1 MLSSRARVRV
11 ARAPSAAQISA
22 MPTLLEPPK
31 PRKPAKGLYR
41 KWTWRRQIVMSTT
54 RLFVLAVLV
63 GAFWGAWYL
72 ANKGFGRQW
81 RYTVVE
87 ELRKRGV
94 DASVRRLTLDPF
106 RGLVAQDLRIY
117 DSRDRQRPLA
127 VISEVSLDINYAAI
141 FHRQPFLNALDI
153 RDAEVTFPTLPGD
166 PNAPKAQLKQFRAH
180 VYFPPDQ
187 IYIRQAE
194 GIFCG
199 IRISA
204 TGRLIHPSSYKA
216 GPKMSDAELRQRL
229 ELFQRI
235 VTELGR
241 FNFAGGPP
249 NLQVKFA
256 ADLADLGTTRVEAT
270 LQGERI
276 QRGAY
281 EIRNL
286 TAAGEWVDRKLD
298 LRQLEWTD
306 GSGAFSARAAV
317 DTARKVGDFR
327 AHSSVNAKQLLEAFG
342 FEKLVADLTFRSPP
356 DIEIS
361 GSADFAESTPKLSV
375 IGRAAVADF
384 TYRTIPLLALST
396 DFSWDGDRTMLRD
409 VRVRHAT
416 GEIVADLLD
425 APGDFRLNVE
435 SSVDPSAVR
444 PLVDRGLRKFLGE
457 WQWPRP
463 PAVRMSLR
471 GPARDPHTWTGE
483 GSIAT
488 QRARFRGVWMNRATA
503 DVRFG
508 DSAITFNDLHVTRD
522 EGTGTAGAFTY
533 DFGKHEIRLTNVKTH
548 LRPSDVIYWIDPDFA
563 DELAP
568 YRFRG
573 IPNLTANGVVHIKRG
588 KTTRL
593 EIGVDAPGGMEYEL
607 LGKTLPLE
615 RVQGRLLFTPERLQ
629 IINAD
634 AGLFGGGVKF
644 GADISLA
651 RGPSA
656 YSASVS
662 ADAVD
667 FPTLTKLY
675 FDFDTARGQLS
686 GTYGFKMRGADARTM
701 EGTGKLRVE
710 NGAVFTI
717 PVFGPLSSLM
727 SSIIPGAGH
736 SVQREASATF
746 TVRDGVINTKD
757 FKVSG
762 RSFGLRGHGDLHFLD
777 NRLDFNIR
785 VAPKKGPG
793 VVLTPVYEFF
803 EYKGDGPLSKPNWH
817 PKRF

>member
-1 MLSSRARVRV
+1 
-11 ARAPSAAQISA
+11 
-22 MPTLLEPPK
+22 MPAVLDPPK

-54 RLFVLAVLV
+54 RLLVLALLV

-72 ANKGFGRQW
+72 ANKGFGRQF
-81 RYTVVE
+81 RLTVVE

-106 RGLVAQDLRIY
+106 RGLVAQDLRIF

-153 RDAEVTFPTLPGD
+153 RNAEVTFPNLIGD
-166 PNAPKAQLKQFRAH
+166 PNAPKAQLKQFHAH

-187 IYIRQAE
+187 IYISQAE

-204 TGRLIHPSSYKA
+204 TGQLIRPSSYKA
-216 GPKMSDAELRQRL
+216 GPKMSDAEVRQRL
-229 ELFQRI
+229 ELIQRV
-235 VTELGR
+235 VTELNR
-241 FNFAGGPP
+241 FNFAGGAPG
-249 NLQVKFA
+249 LQVKFA
-256 ADLADLGTTRVEAT
+256 ADLADLATMHVEAT
-270 LQGERI
+270 LQGNRI

-281 EIRNL
+281 EIKQL

-306 GSGAFSARAAV
+306 HAGAFSARASL
-317 DTARKVGDFR
+317 DTVRKAADFR
-327 AHSSVNAKQLLEAFG
+327 AQSSVDAKGLLEAFG
-342 FEKLVADLTFRSPP
+342 LGKFVADLTFRAPP
-356 DIEIS
+356 NIEVS
-361 GSADFAESTPKLSV
+361 GSADLTEATPKVSV
-375 IGRAAVADF
+375 IGRAALDDF
-384 TYRTIPLLALST
+384 TYKTIPLLGLST
-396 DFSWDGDRTMLRD
+396 DFSWDGQRTMLRD
-409 VRVRHAT
+409 LRVRHAT
-416 GEIVADLLD
+416 GEVVTDLLD

-435 SSVDPSAVR
+435 STIDPTAIR
-444 PLVDRGLRKFLGE
+444 PLLDRGLRKFFGE

-463 PAVRMSLR
+463 PAIRMSVR
-471 GPARDPHTWTGE
+471 GPARDPRTWTGE
-483 GSIAT
+483 GSITT

-508 DSAITFNDLHVTRD
+508 DSAITFNNLHVTRD
-522 EGTGTAGAFTY
+522 EGVGSAGSFTY
-533 DFGKHEIRLTNVKTH
+533 DFGKHEVRLTNVKTH

-568 YRFRG
+568 YRFGG
-573 IPNLTANGVVHIKRG
+573 IPNLTASGVVHIKRG

-615 RVQGRLLFTPERLQ
+615 RVHGRLLFTPDRLQ
-629 IINAD
+629 IIGAE
-634 AGLFGGGVKF
+634 AGLFGGGLKF
-644 GADISLA
+644 DADISLA
-651 RGPSA
+651 RGSGQ
-656 YSASVS
+656 YSASVA

-675 FDFDTARGQLS
+675 FDFDTARGQLF
-686 GTYGFKMRGADARTM
+686 GNFDFKARGSDARSM
-701 EGTGKLRVE
+701 EGAGKIRIA
-710 NGAVFTI
+710 NGTVFTI
-717 PVFGPLSSLM
+717 PVFGPLSSLA
-727 SSIIPGAGH
+727 SAIIPGFGH
-736 SVQREASATF
+736 SVQREATASF
-746 TVRDGVINTKD
+746 TVGNGVISTKD

-762 RSFGLRGHGDLHFLD
+762 RSFGLAGHGDLHFVED
-777 NRLDFNIR
+777 RLDFDVK

-793 VVLTPVYEFF
+793 VLLTPVYDFL
-803 EYKGDGPLSKPNWH
+803 EYKGDGPISKPNWH